1 MSASQSSRH
10 PKTLAAAFLVLRFS
24 FPFLARAQES
34 APSVPF
40 VGSSDRIVPFVPTP
54 PEIVEKMLTMAQ
66 VDKLDTVYDL
76 GSGDGRIVTMAAQKF
91 GARAVGVELDDEL
104 FEKSTGRIE
113 ELGLEKRAK
122 ILKMNFFDV
131 DLRPATVLTLYLLT
145 SVNERLRPKMEKE
158 LRPGARVVSHDF
170 QVKGWE
176 PERVETVNS
185 ESGISHTIYF
195 YVRPESKQGPD
206 IRPNP

>member
-1 MSASQSSRH
+1 MSNPKSVRYIEASV
-10 PKTLAAAFLVLRFS
+10 TIVALVFLLS
-24 FPFLARAQES
+24 PFACGQES
-34 APSVPF
+34 SAQTPF
-40 VGSSDRIVPFVPTP
+40 IGSSDKIVPFVPTP
-54 PEIVEKMLTMAQ
+54 PEVVEKMLTMAQ

-76 GSGDGRIVTMAAQKF
+76 GSGDGRIVITAAQKF

-104 FEKSTGRIE
+104 FKKSTERIA

-122 ILKMNFFDV
+122 ILKMNFFEV

-170 QVKGWE
+170 QVPGWE
-176 PERVETVNS
+176 PEKVETVNS
-185 ESGISHTIYF
+185 ENGISHTVYF
-195 YVRPESKQGPD
+195 Y
-206 IRPNP
+206 IRPVPKSGTEAPPKP